1 MHAAHRFILFVKI
14 VFFSCIFG
22 NKSEENLFDEINRQ
36 RKNFGLS
43 NVEIH
48 LTLQLAAEKR
58 CHNQQ
63 QLIDSYQRML
73 SNAYRDGDWP
83 RQEHLDKVFSHVNER
98 IYLNGIDI
106 RNDIFQR
113 YQLIPKLYERNLI
126 YIGIALHEYR
136 NFSATCIVYGELNN
150 SISNNSRLIRLLYIL
165 IGCGIL
171 LLGLIVCSIVNDQ
184 RQMKLKQ
191 QLEQEII
198 GNRNTIVPKNSTA
211 VFIDKDRKSSTHR
224 ADMNRMTMARLGSVV
239 DERSSAVHSFFAKT

>member
-1 MHAAHRFILFVKI
+1 MLLIVFILFVKI

-58 CHNQQ
+58 CHNQR

-83 RQEHLDKVFSHVNER
+83 RQEQLDKVFSHVNER

-113 YQLIPKLYERNLI
+113 YHLIPKPYERNLV

-171 LLGLIVCSIVNDQ
+171 LLSLIVCSIVNDQ

-198 GNRNTIVPKNSTA
+198 DNRNTIVPNNSTT

-224 ADMNRMTMARLGSVV
+224 ADMNRMTVARLGSVV
-239 DERSSAVHSFFAKT
+239 GERSSAVHSFFAKT